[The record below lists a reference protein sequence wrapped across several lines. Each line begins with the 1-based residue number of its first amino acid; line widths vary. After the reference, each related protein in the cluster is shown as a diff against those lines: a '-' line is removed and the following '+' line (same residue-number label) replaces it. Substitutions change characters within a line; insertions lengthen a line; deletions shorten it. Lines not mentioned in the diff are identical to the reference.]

1 MLLASSHIPPS
12 YYTAG
17 VNFNLLTFQTF
28 YSCIPQNV
36 ELFSET
42 ILAVCLS
49 MPSLWG
55 ELVSGCFR
63 VLRIANDL
71 FECSTNAMS
80 LNCS

>member
-42 ILAVCLS
+42 ILGGVSFDAF
-49 MPSLWG
+49 SLRWAR
-55 ELVSGCFR
+55 FR
-63 VLRIANDL
+63 V
-71 FECSTNAMS
+71 F
-80 LNCS
+80 